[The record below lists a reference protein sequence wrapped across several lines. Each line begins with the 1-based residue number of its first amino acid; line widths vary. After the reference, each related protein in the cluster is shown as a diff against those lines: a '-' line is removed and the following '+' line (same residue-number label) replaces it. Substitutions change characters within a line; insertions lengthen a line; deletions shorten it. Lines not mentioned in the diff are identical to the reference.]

1 MSFNNPSRATA
12 LKKYFQGTTMN
23 PDFITKNRAYLQDG
37 PLASNPSTLQLI
49 ELLATRLD
57 SLGGSLSGLR
67 EQLSPVLAPTP
78 ICGETAL
85 KDDGYNTSQVNY
97 QLIELLNRVDS
108 MSSFVE
114 DLSHDIA
121 L

>member
-1 MSFNNPSRATA
+1 MSFNDPSRATA

-23 PDFITKNRAYLQDG
+23 PYLITKNCASLQDG
-37 PLASNPSTLQLI
+37 PLTPKPSTLQLI

-67 EQLSPVLAPTP
+67 EQLSPVLAPIP
-78 ICGETAL
+78 ICEETAL

>member
-1 MSFNNPSRATA
+1 MSFNDPSRATA

-23 PDFITKNRAYLQDG
+23 PDLIAKNRASLQDG
-37 PLASNPSTLQLI
+37 PLSSNPSTMQLI

-57 SLGGSLSGLR
+57 NLGGSLSGLR

-78 ICGETAL
+78 VCGETAL

>member
-1 MSFNNPSRATA
+1 MSFNDPSRADA

-23 PDFITKNRAYLQDG
+23 PDLITKNRASLPDG
-37 PLASNPSTLQLI
+37 PLPSNPSTLQLI

-67 EQLSPVLAPTP
+67 EQLSPVLAPIP

-97 QLIELLNRVDS
+97 QLIELLNRVNS

>member
-1 MSFNNPSRATA
+1 MSFNDPSRATA
-12 LKKYFQGTTMN
+12 LKKYFQGTSMN
-23 PDFITKNRAYLQDG
+23 PDLITKNRAYLQDG

>member
-1 MSFNNPSRATA
+1 MSFNDPSRATA

-23 PDFITKNRAYLQDG
+23 SDLIAKNHASLQEG
-37 PLASNPSTLQLI
+37 PLPSNPSTMQLI
-49 ELLATRLD
+49 ELLAVRLE

-67 EQLSPVLAPTP
+67 EQLSPVLAPIP
-78 ICGETAL
+78 VCGETSL
-85 KDDGYNTSQVNY
+85 KDDSYNTSQVNY

>member
-1 MSFNNPSRATA
+1 MSFNDPSRATA

-23 PDFITKNRAYLQDG
+23 PDLIAKNRASLQDG
-37 PLASNPSTLQLI
+37 PLPSNPSTLQLI
-49 ELLATRLD
+49 ELLAIRLE
-57 SLGGSLSGLR
+57 SLGGSLSSLR
-67 EQLSPVLAPTP
+67 EQLSPVLAPAT

-85 KDDGYNTSQVNY
+85 KDDSYNTSQVNY